1 MRIEILSGRVLGQPG
16 GRYNS
21 RQSSGKHEKK
31 NVILSEEEMSGFPHA
46 CHEET
51 NNENK

>member
-21 RQSSGKHEKK
+21 WQSSGKYEKK
-31 NVILSEEEMSGFPHA
+31 NVILSEEEMNVFPYA
-46 CHEET
+46 CREET
-51 NNENK
+51 NNQNK